1 MDLKR
6 YVRILWTV
14 LLTLFMIFLDADID
28 NLITLASN
36 SAINVYICAASFVF
50 YLICRLFGLHVLCL
64 LISGL
69 ILMAYIFVALCNEGE
84 YFYIYYICL
93 FMFGLLSR
101 ERRVLLLL
109 KSIVLVFNLALLL
122 DIVTFAICKSKV

>member
-28 NLITLASN
+28 NLTTLASN
-36 SAINVYICAASFVF
+36 SGINVYICTASFVF

-64 LISGL
+64 LTSGL
-69 ILMAYIFVALCNEGE
+69 IFMAYIFVALCNEGE

-109 KSIVLVFNLALLL
+109 KSIVLVFNFALLL

>member
-14 LLTLFMIFLDADID
+14 LLTLFMIFLDADIE
-28 NLITLASN
+28 NLTTLASV
-36 SAINVYICAASFVF
+36 SAINVYICTASFVF

-64 LISGL
+64 LTSGL
-69 ILMAYIFVALCNEGE
+69 IFMAYIFVALCNEGE

-109 KSIVLVFNLALLL
+109 KSIVLVFNFALLL

>member
-28 NLITLASN
+28 NLTTLASN
-36 SAINVYICAASFVF
+36 SAINVYICTASFVF
-50 YLICRLFGLHVLCL
+50 YLICGLFGLHVLCL

-69 ILMAYIFVALCNEGE
+69 IFMSFIFVALFHEGE

-93 FMFGLLSR
+93 FIFGLLSR
-101 ERRVLLLL
+101 ERHVLLFL
-109 KSIVLVFNLALLL
+109 KSIVLVFNFALLL

>member
-28 NLITLASN
+28 NLTTLASV
-36 SAINVYICAASFVF
+36 SAINVYICTASFVF

-69 ILMAYIFVALCNEGE
+69 IFMAYIFVALCNEGE
-84 YFYIYYICL
+84 YLCIYYICL

-109 KSIVLVFNLALLL
+109 KSIVLVFNFALLL

>member
-28 NLITLASN
+28 NLTTLASV
-36 SAINVYICAASFVF
+36 SAINVYICTASFVF

>member
-28 NLITLASN
+28 NLTTLASV
-36 SAINVYICAASFVF
+36 SAINVYICTASFVF

-69 ILMAYIFVALCNEGE
+69 IFMAFIFVALCNEGE
-84 YFYIYYICL
+84 YLCIYYICL
-93 FMFGLLSR
+93 FIFGLLSR

-122 DIVTFAICKSKV
+122 DIFTFAICKSKV

>member
-28 NLITLASN
+28 NLTTLASN
-36 SAINVYICAASFVF
+36 SAINVYICTASFVF
-50 YLICRLFGLHVLCL
+50 YLICGLFGLHVLCL

-69 ILMAYIFVALCNEGE
+69 IFMSFIFVALFHEGE
-84 YFYIYYICL
+84 YFYI
-93 FMFGLLSR
+93 
-101 ERRVLLLL
+101 
-109 KSIVLVFNLALLL
+109 
-122 DIVTFAICKSKV
+122 

>member
-14 LLTLFMIFLDADID
+14 LLTLFMIFLDADIE
-28 NLITLASN
+28 NLTTLASV
-36 SAINVYICAASFVF
+36 SAINVYICTASFVF

-69 ILMAYIFVALCNEGE
+69 IFMAYIFVALCNEGE

-109 KSIVLVFNLALLL
+109 KSIVLVFNLALFL
-122 DIVTFAICKSKV
+122 DIFTFAICKRKV

>member
-28 NLITLASN
+28 NLATLASN
-36 SAINVYICAASFVF
+36 SAINVYICTASFVF

-69 ILMAYIFVALCNEGE
+69 ISMAYIFVALCNEGE

>member
-28 NLITLASN
+28 NLTTLASV
-36 SAINVYICAASFVF
+36 SAINVYICTASFVF

-69 ILMAYIFVALCNEGE
+69 IFMAYIFVALCNEGE
-84 YFYIYYICL
+84 YLYIYIICI

>member
-28 NLITLASN
+28 NLTTLASN
-36 SAINVYICAASFVF
+36 SAINVYICTASFVF
-50 YLICRLFGLHVLCL
+50 YLICGLFGLHVLCL

-69 ILMAYIFVALCNEGE
+69 IFMAFIFVALCNEGE
-84 YFYIYYICL
+84 YLCIYYICL
-93 FMFGLLSR
+93 FIFGLLSR

-109 KSIVLVFNLALLL
+109 KSIVLVFNFALLL